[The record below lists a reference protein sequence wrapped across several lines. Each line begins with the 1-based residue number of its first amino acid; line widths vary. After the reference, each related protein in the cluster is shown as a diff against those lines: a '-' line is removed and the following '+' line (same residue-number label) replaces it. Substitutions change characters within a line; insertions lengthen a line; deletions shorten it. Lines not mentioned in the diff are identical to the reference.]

1 MRRGGGGELLVGWT
15 VPSAG
20 MAMEYWA
27 GPPWKV
33 RWTVWA
39 SSWRPSRGMA
49 EALAS
54 RPRAEAKNMVDFMM
68 DVWTSWDVNDSIR
81 TQLTS

>member
-1 MRRGGGGELLVGWT
+1 
-15 VPSAG
+15 
-20 MAMEYWA
+20 
-27 GPPWKV
+27 
-33 RWTVWA
+33 
-39 SSWRPSRGMA
+39 MA

-68 DVWTSWDVNDSIR
+68 DVWTSSDVNDGIR